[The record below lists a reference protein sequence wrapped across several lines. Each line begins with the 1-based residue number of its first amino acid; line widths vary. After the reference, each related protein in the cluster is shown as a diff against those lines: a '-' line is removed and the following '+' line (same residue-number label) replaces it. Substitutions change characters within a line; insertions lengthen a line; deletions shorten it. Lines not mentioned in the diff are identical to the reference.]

1 MFLTI
6 DRNNIRFSPFLFL
19 SVSIEVRFIVFDFLL
34 FSQNLPLLS
43 QLRLSRLRRYDL
55 SNFEDEIVLS
65 SCFLNLSDLLFAD
78 FKSLIDL
85 IQLVLLL
92 RHVKELSPN
101 FRNSLKLIFFLV
113 VLDGYLL
120 LRPDRLTDQRLVEE
134 SKVSLGCHIALL
146 VNAYLYDCV

>member
-1 MFLTI
+1 
-6 DRNNIRFSPFLFL
+6 
-19 SVSIEVRFIVFDFLL
+19 LL
-34 FSQNLPLLS
+34 FH
-43 QLRLSRLRRYDL
+43 LRLSRLRRYDL
-55 SNFEDEIVLS
+55 SDFEDEIVLS
-65 SCFLNLSDLLFAD
+65 SCLLNLSDLLFAD

-92 RHVKELSPN
+92 RHIKELSPN
-101 FRNSLKLIFFLV
+101 FWNSLKLIFFLV

-120 LRPDRLTDQRLVEE
+120 LRPDRFADQRLVEE